1 MSETSDERSPG
12 FNRSLIKKLVAAGV
26 FVVLGTIGV
35 AYYMNYCRDCR
46 EREIAALDDAN
57 VKIEEPTDNPQDE
70 GGSSSKTLA
79 LKPVSEQK
87 PPQLNQP
94 PVVAPQTT
102 NSFSAAPKQKTSG
115 GSFKPSTSS
124 DSKSGLPPSKSF
136 SMPKVVAPQS
146 DFPPTNPSTSP
157 RSSGQFA
164 PASQKKP
171 IQNENAGQSIS
182 NRFQQLKQSSNQF
195 ANKTLQNAKDATQN
209 FAQKT
214 SNTLRNTGG
223 ARNQQ
228 SPVPRQTQ
236 SFQPPI
242 NSNPQ
247 NSAAPVVP
255 RASFDTSR
263 DLKPFA
269 AQKSSPPPI
278 QTRPTTPVTQGSSNR
293 STIRNT
299 LPPISTSPRQSP
311 IRNPSQGNP
320 SQPPRGLTSNNRLQ
334 NRPPVLASTSGN
346 QSTPVRIATSNQ
358 PGDRKL
364 EGMQAPSVTIEK
376 IAPREIQVNQPAD
389 FQLVVKN
396 VGKIAANHVRVF
408 DQIPS
413 GTELVQSVPQPRR
426 DANGKISWELDTL
439 APGQEKRIKL
449 QLLPRTPGE
458 IGSVAQVTFSAMAS
472 MRTKVTK
479 PVLAIQHS
487 TEPKVLIG
495 DKVVLNIDVKNEGD
509 GPATDV
515 IIQEDLPEGLAFSEG
530 YRELEY
536 AVGTLGPGQS
546 KKVRLELQ
554 AAKIGRYRNVLV
566 AHAGGGLKTQHAV
579 DLEVIAP
586 ALQATG
592 DGPTRRFIKRKA
604 THRFSVRN
612 SGTASAT
619 NVELICRLPS
629 GLRYVSANNRGKYD
643 ENSHAVYWSLAELN
657 SGLTANVEL
666 TTDPI
671 EPGNQ
676 DLKFEA
682 NSDLD
687 QSAKAICK
695 LNVEHLVDIF
705 FDIDDLVDTIEIG
718 SDTTYKLRIV
728 NQGTKTATNILL
740 QVDFPSGIQPTAVE
754 GKISNEIRGQQIV
767 FQPITSL
774 NPGDEIEI
782 MIRGRGI
789 TAGDHRVAVNLSVD
803 GREVKVAKQE
813 STRVY
818 SDR

>member
-1 MSETSDERSPG
+1 MSESSDERSPG

-26 FVVLGTIGV
+26 FVVLGTVGV
-35 AYYMNYCRDCR
+35 SYFMNYCRDCR
-46 EREIAALDDAN
+46 EKELAGLEQADLE
-57 VKIEEPTDNPQDE
+57 IEEPGE
-70 GGSSSKTLA
+70 GDSQPSASSKTLA

-87 PPQLNQP
+87 PPQLDTP
-94 PVVAPQTT
+94 PAPSTR
-102 NSFSAAPKQKTSG
+102 
-115 GSFKPSTSS
+115 STSS
-124 DSKSGLPPSKSF
+124 FSPTAPGSSDHSFNPSTTSKSTPPPSKSF
-136 SMPKVVAPQS
+136 SMPKVVTPQS
-146 DFPPTNPSTSP
+146 DFAAKTTGAPGPTS
-157 RSSGQFA
+157 QFA
-164 PASQKKP
+164 PASLKKP
-171 IQNENAGQSIS
+171 VQDVNQSIS
-182 NRFQQLKQSSNQF
+182 NRFQQLKQSSNEF
-195 ANKTLQNAKDATQN
+195 ANKTIQKAQATTQN
-209 FAQKT
+209 FGQQA
-214 SNTLRNTGG
+214 SNTLRSFGG
-223 ARNQQ
+223 AKNQ
-228 SPVPRQTQ
+228 VPPTQ
-236 SFQPPI
+236 PNGFQPPA
-242 NSNPQ
+242 SKQQ
-247 NSAAPVVP
+247 NSAQQNSAPPILP
-255 RASFDTSR
+255 RDSLGSSR
-263 DLKPFA
+263 DLKTFA
-269 AQKSSPPPI
+269 PPKSTANPI
-278 QTRPTTPVTQGSSNR
+278 QTRPTVPITQGSSTRPTN
-293 STIRNT
+293 RNT
-299 LPPISTSPRQSP
+299 LPPVTSSPRQSP
-311 IRNPSQGNP
+311 ISNSAPPPGNL
-320 SQPPRGLTSNNRLQ
+320 SSGNRLTSSPRQ
-334 NRPPVLASTSGN
+334 NQPAA
-346 QSTPVRIATSNQ
+346 QSTAVRIATSNQ

-364 EGMQAPSVTIEK
+364 EGMQAPLVTIEK

-396 VGKIAANHVRVF
+396 VGKIAANNVRVF

-413 GTELVQSVPQPRR
+413 GTELVSSVPQPRR
-426 DANGKISWELDTL
+426 DSNGKISWELDTL
-439 APGQEKRIKL
+439 GSGQEKRIKI
-449 QLLPRTPGE
+449 QLLPKTPGE

-487 TEPKVLIG
+487 LEPKVLIG
-495 DKVVLNIDVKNEGD
+495 DKVVMNIDVTNKGD
-509 GPATDV
+509 GAAKDV

-546 KKVRLELQ
+546 RKIRLELQ

-566 AHAGGGLKTQHAV
+566 AHAGGGIKTQHAV
-579 DLEVIAP
+579 DMEVIAP

-592 DGPTRRFIKRKA
+592 DGPTKRYLKRKA

-612 SGTASAT
+612 TGTANAS
-619 NVELICRLPS
+619 NVELVCRLPS
-629 GLRYVSANNRGKYD
+629 GLRYISSNNRGKYD

-682 NSDLD
+682 VSDLD

-695 LNVEHLVDIF
+695 LNVEHLVDVY

-728 NQGTKTATNILL
+728 NQGTKTATNVQL
-740 QVDFPSGIQPTAVE
+740 QVDFPRGIQPTAVE
-754 GKISNEIRGQQIV
+754 GKINNEIRGQQVV

-774 NPGDEIEI
+774 NPSDEIEI
-782 MIRGRGI
+782 TIRGRGI
-789 TAGDHRVAVNLSVD
+789 TAGDHRVAANLSAD
-803 GREVKVAKQE
+803 GREVNVSKQE